1 MVETANIVETFN
13 IVETLITLAAI
24 LAGLAFLL
32 ALLRFMKGPSAFDRV
47 IAFDVLT
54 IISITFIVLSALIE
68 DRGIYLDVALV
79 YALLSFLG
87 VIAIARFLEGRF

>member
-1 MVETANIVETFN
+1 MVEILFTI
-13 IVETLITLAAI
+13 AAMF
-24 LAGLAFLL
+24 AGIAFIM
-32 ALLRFMKGPSAFDRV
+32 ALVRFIKGPTAADRV

-54 IISITFIVLSALIE
+54 IISITFIVLSALIA

-87 VIAIARFLEGRF
+87 VIAAAYYLEGRF